1 MAVQKQY
8 HPLLETDD
16 YPTAERVRDAYL
28 EKTEKT
34 RTILEFFAQ
43 HNEPYLQKVKMDLT
57 DKTYWRYELTGHR
70 RQPLDHPQTAQAPGD
85 GIDPSAG
92 YSDCHPE
99 KVQGEL
105 PRWGTAAR
113 NQQPAG
119 IRKRR
124 RASAI

>member
-43 HNEPYLQKVKMDLT
+43 HNEPYLQKVKMDPT
-57 DKTYWRYELTGHR
+57 NKTYWRYELTEY
-70 RQPLDHPQTAQAPGD
+70 
-85 GIDPSAG
+85 IDYITWRFNISRTE
-92 YSDCHPE
+92 Y
-99 KVQGEL
+99 KL
-105 PRWGTAAR
+105 
-113 NQQPAG
+113 
-119 IRKRR
+119 IFFL
-124 RASAI
+124 I